1 MYANLGPLAPS
12 TPTQSTTSDEPLV
25 TTEQT
30 LLLKTLDAWINAG
43 GQHHPM
49 DDLSSIDQ
57 FKNLPGEFV
66 RLSKFVRRFIAD
78 FEKLEKEVEKSGG
91 AKAATGQDVDRRMI
105 GAHQALVLILE
116 VLVQLGMIGCE
127 GLEED
132 EQFREESEEIL
143 RRMRSAPSGASVAT
157 ANGDG
162 SDKGVQAEEEAGQ
175 LAQEELDVVAEL
187 LLLLRAV
194 MSFAPPVS
202 PFKSTLPQSGRAVPE
217 GHAPT
222 STGLGLGSASS
233 AAASSPLAAS
243 KPRLDNLQRTLIQLL
258 GVLVFVHSP
267 SSLPQSFQER
277 SRGENEE
284 ERRSVTRV
292 QDRVRELGGLAS
304 VLGCT
309 RVDERNPCESWRKA
323 IERQTE
329 RACEEGEVW
338 EQY

>member
-1 MYANLGPLAPS
+1 MYANLGPSSPS
-12 TPTQSTTSDEPLV
+12 TPTQFSTSDQPLV

-66 RLSKFVRRFIAD
+66 RLSRFVRGFIAD
-78 FEKLEKEVEKSGG
+78 FEKLETEVEKSGG
-91 AKAATGQDVDRRMI
+91 ANAAGSQDVDRRMI

-143 RRMRSAPSGASVAT
+143 RRMRSAPTGASVAT
-157 ANGDG
+157 VNGDG
-162 SDKGVQAEEEAGQ
+162 SDEGVQAPEEAGQ

-222 STGLGLGSASS
+222 STGLGLGSATST
-233 AAASSPLAAS
+233 SPLAAS
-243 KPRLDNLQRTLIQLL
+243 KPRLDNLQRNLIQLL

-284 ERRSVTRV
+284 ERKSVTRV

-309 RVDERNPCESWRKA
+309 RVDERNPCEFVERDVWRELSTGK
-323 IERQTE
+323 ILT
-329 RACEEGEVW
+329 
-338 EQY
+338 